1 MSIPDPMTALALVC
15 TLKPSPAPSSA
26 ARLAEVLL
34 QPFADAGWQT
44 SSLRMVDHLVR
55 PGTATDEG
63 DGDEW
68 PALRA
73 RVDAADVLLLVTPIW
88 NGQPAS
94 PYLQVAERLNAVL
107 SEKDDR
113 ERTPLFGKVG
123 VIGVVGNEDGARHVG
138 GIGMAALSEL
148 GLTFAAVPL
157 AYYLGEDLVEQDEVP
172 DSVTEMAARTGSN
185 AIHLARLLKGSAYPG
200 V

>member
-1 MSIPDPMTALALVC
+1 MSTPDPMTALAFVC
-15 TLKPSPAPSSA
+15 TLKPSPTASSA
-26 ARLAEVLL
+26 QRLADVLL

-44 SSLRMVDHLVR
+44 SSLRLVDHRVL

-68 PALRA
+68 PSLRA

-107 SEKDDR
+107 SEKDGR
-113 ERTPLFGKVG
+113 QRTPLFGKVG
-123 VIGVVGNEDGARHVG
+123 VIGVVGNEDGARHVAS
-138 GIGMAALSEL
+138 IGMAALSEL
-148 GLTFAAVPL
+148 GLSFAAVPL
-157 AYYLGEDLVEQDEVP
+157 AYYLGEDLAEQDEVP
-172 DSVTEMAARTGSN
+172 ESVVEMAARTGSS
-185 AIHLARLLKGSAYPG
+185 ARHLARLLKGSGYPG